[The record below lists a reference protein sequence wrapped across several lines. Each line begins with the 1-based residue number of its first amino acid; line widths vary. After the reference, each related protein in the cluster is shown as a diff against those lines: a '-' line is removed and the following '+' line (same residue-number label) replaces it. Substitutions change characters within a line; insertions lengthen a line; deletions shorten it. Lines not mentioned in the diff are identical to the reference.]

1 MIKTFDDDTELMIVS
16 DHGAKSLRGTFCING
31 WLIENGYLKLKTEV
45 HEKNRFNPINVDWDK
60 TMAWGDG
67 GYYGKIY
74 FNIKGREASGCI
86 SQNDVE
92 PLKMELENEIKN
104 LIDPEGNIVKS
115 EVYDPIKVYQEITN
129 CPPDLFILV
138 GNLDWRVTNSVGNDA
153 LFLYENTNIDNA
165 NHDMNG
171 IFIHSKHPK
180 NSLRYKEKTEID
192 LKSIKKYSIIDIAP
206 TALCR
211 LNIEIPED
219 MFGKNII

>member
-1 MIKTFDDDTELMIVS
+1 
-16 DHGAKSLRGTFCING
+16 
-31 WLIENGYLKLKTEV
+31 
-45 HEKNRFNPINVDWDK
+45 
-60 TMAWGDG
+60 
-67 GYYGKIY
+67 
-74 FNIKGREASGCI
+74 
-86 SQNDVE
+86 
-92 PLKMELENEIKN
+92 
-104 LIDPEGNIVKS
+104 
-115 EVYDPIKVYQEITN
+115 
-129 CPPDLFILV
+129 
-138 GNLDWRVTNSVGNDA
+138 
-153 LFLYENTNIDNA
+153 YENTNIDNA